1 MSRKAAGK
9 RIFSFSDLGHEK
21 ATTTRSLLSELSHML
36 SGLGSA
42 SYIRFIFFAH
52 FLLFPP
58 LIFSPPYT
66 LIVGL
71 ADLPR
76 LLFLFVH
83 PVCAVC

>member
-21 ATTTRSLLSELSHML
+21 ATTTRSCCLSFLTCFLDLALHHISVLFSLLI
-36 SGLGSA
+36 
-42 SYIRFIFFAH
+42 SY
-52 FLLFPP
+52 
-58 LIFSPPYT
+58 FSPPYT